1 MVWKVFK
8 DVSANGDIYIIQK
21 SVSYLEL
28 IVSKKT
34 FVVGAAAVADS
45 AAVVV
50 VEISTA
56 IGADVGADVGIDGVA
71 FVYLLR
77 KLFYL
82 LPKICFN
89 ESLITERC
97 IFAFH

>member
-1 MVWKVFK
+1 
-8 DVSANGDIYIIQK
+8 
-21 SVSYLEL
+21 
-28 IVSKKT
+28 
-34 FVVGAAAVADS
+34 
-45 AAVVV
+45 VVV

>member
-1 MVWKVFK
+1 VLIHKSLDECSKFPKRHLKV
-8 DVSANGDIYIIQK
+8 DS
-21 SVSYLEL
+21 
-28 IVSKKT
+28 
-34 FVVGAAAVADS
+34 VVGDAAVADS

-50 VEISTA
+50 VEIGTA
-56 IGADVGADVGIDGVA
+56 IGADVGFDGVA

-89 ESLITERC
+89 ESLITEGC